1 MNCHCTK
8 NNCILW
14 WPKLAEIKNKQ
25 INKYQI
31 NKQKRK
37 NNSFWFNLYSFSY
50 FHTVTLRFIYLLIP
64 QLGALSGQGHW
75 NCPKLPLV
83 MVPLDCC
90 SESPCTC
97 MLYEMP
103 SLSDSS
109 SDRLFVPRTFRRVVC
124 ANSRVAWSA
133 LETLATE
140 QIGSK
145 TRKYTTPST
154 LTVTESFVRNCSHI
168 NI

>member
-1 MNCHCTK
+1 MFYVGPHLQK
-8 NNCILW
+8 LKINNCNNRKIIKYNNIHL
-14 WPKLAEIKNKQ
+14 KLI
-25 INKYQI
+25 
-31 NKQKRK
+31 
-37 NNSFWFNLYSFSY
+37 SFSY
-50 FHTVTLRFIYLLIP
+50 CNTVTKLYMYVFHFSIGVPSLFRG
-64 QLGALSGQGHW
+64 LGII
-75 NCPKLPLV
+75 
-83 MVPLDCC
+83 MVPLYCC
-90 SESPCTC
+90 SESSCTC

-133 LETLATE
+133 LDTLTTE

-145 TRKYTTPST
+145 TRKYNTPST

-168 NI
+168 NTNRCVSFHIMI